1 MTNTDEIRK
10 KQSLRNNEY
19 YNLQDKLDKLY
30 EKSKNNHKFSKLMN
44 LITAEKNIRL
54 AFRNIKTNSGSKT
67 CGTDNKNINDIR
79 EENLDKYIKF
89 IQKRFKNFTPQEV
102 RRVMIPKGN
111 TGKYRPL
118 GIPTISDRIIQ
129 HSIKQ
134 ILEPICEAKFY
145 NHSYGFRP
153 NRSTEHAF
161 SRMASLINI
170 NELQYCVDMDIKG
183 FFDNISHPKLIKQLW
198 SMGIRDK
205 NLISIIKKMLVA
217 PIEGEGIP
225 NKGTPQ
231 GGILSPLLSNIVLN
245 ELDWW
250 VSSQWE
256 TFETNHKYTY
266 ANKYRALRKTKLKEI
281 FLVRYADDFKIM
293 CRTRQDAENI
303 FKAVKMWLKERL
315 GLEISKE
322 KSKIINLNK
331 KYSEFLGFKIK
342 NKVKG
347 KKKVAYSRICDKA
360 KEKIKFQ
367 IKEQIK
373 KIKSSPNVKNNNQYN
388 SMILGIHNYYKIATH
403 INLDFKEIG
412 YQLSKTLFNRLRKIS
427 TNDIHKSK
435 TFEKFYGKYNY
446 KVYSIGKITLFPIA
460 GIKTKNPTNFSQDIC
475 DYTKT
480 GREKIH
486 SKLKYVD
493 IRILRYLMENP
504 ITGETTE
511 YNDNRISLYS
521 GQEGLCRIT
530 KLPLKINYMESHH
543 IIPRKLK
550 GDDSYKNLTFVHSY
564 VHKMIHCTDKEIY
577 DKYLN
582 ELKVMYK
589 NRMEQGE
596 DIEKTIKGW
605 IKNIDKFRTKAE
617 NFILA

>member
-19 YNLQDKLDKLY
+19 YGLQDKFDELY
-30 EKSKNNHKFSKLMN
+30 KKSKNNYKFSKLMN
-44 LITAEKNIRL
+44 LITSEENVRL

-67 CGTDNKNINDIR
+67 CGTDNRNINDIK
-79 EENLDKYIKF
+79 EEKLDKYIKF
-89 IQKRFKNFTPQEV
+89 IQKRFKNFKPQKV

-111 TGKYRPL
+111 TGKFRPL
-118 GIPTISDRIIQ
+118 GIPTINDRIIQ
-129 HSIKQ
+129 QSIKQ

-161 SRMASLINI
+161 SRMASLMNI
-170 NELQYCVDMDIKG
+170 NKLQYCVDIDIKG
-183 FFDNISHPKLIKQLW
+183 FFDNISHSKLSKQLW
-198 SMGIRDK
+198 TIGIRDK

-217 PIEGEGIP
+217 PIENEGIP
-225 NKGTPQ
+225 QKGTPQ

-250 VSSQWE
+250 VASQWE
-256 TFETNHKYTY
+256 TFETNYKYTH

-315 GLEISKE
+315 DLEISKE

-331 KYSEFLGFKIK
+331 KYSEFLGFKMK

-347 KKKVAYSRICDKA
+347 KKRIAISYISKKA
-360 KEKIKFQ
+360 KEKIKSE
-367 IKEQIK
+367 IKEQIL
-373 KIKSSPNVKNNNQYN
+373 KIKKNPNIKNAMQYN
-388 SMILGIHNYYKIATH
+388 SIILGIHNYYRIATH
-403 INLDFKEIG
+403 VSVDFKEIG
-412 YQLSKTLFNRLRKIS
+412 YQLSKTLHNRLRRIS
-427 TNDIHKSK
+427 TNNIHKSK
-435 TFEKFYGKYNY
+435 IFIKLYGNYNY
-446 KVYSIGKITLFPIA
+446 KIYSIGKITLFPII
-460 GIKTKNPTNFSQDIC
+460 GVKTKNPTNFSQDIC
-475 DYTKT
+475 DYTKV

-486 SKLKYVD
+486 SKLKYVN
-493 IRILRYLMENP
+493 IITLRYLMENP
-504 ITGETTE
+504 MVGETTE
-511 YNDNRISLYS
+511 YNDNRISLYT

-543 IIPRKLK
+543 IIPRRLR
-550 GDDSYKNLTFVHSY
+550 GDDSYKNLVFVHSY
-564 VHKMIHCTDKEIY
+564 VHKMIHCTSREIY
-577 DKYLN
+577 EKYLN
-582 ELKVMYK
+582 ELKIVYE
-589 NRMEQGE
+589 NIMEQGE
-596 DIEKTIKGW
+596 DIENIIKGW

-617 NFILA
+617 NFILV